1 MKKRDIL
8 NFIDGVADAV
18 DIVLLVA
25 IVAVLTIG
33 RGDTAQTE
41 TATHIIPE
49 IPVVE
54 QEVEQI
60 IEAPVEMVVEVP
72 AVVEAAVEIEDE
84 PCPLEVA
91 TFYDVPLSEEL
102 QAHIILECKFYG
114 VEPEIVLA
122 MIERESRFQADVMG
136 DNGNAYGLMQIHP
149 RWHSDRMERLGVTDL
164 MNPYQNTTT
173 GIDFL
178 AEQIDRYDG
187 DVAKALVA
195 YNQGHFKGTVT
206 KYAQRVMERAEELRS
221 ETYAILQ

>member
-1 MKKRDIL
+1 MKKRDIPKV
-8 NFIDGVADAV
+8 IDATLLCAV
-18 DIVLLVA
+18 
-25 IVAVLTIG
+25 VAVVITVH
-33 RGDTAQTE
+33 GDTAQTE
-41 TATHIIPE
+41 TTTHIVPE

-54 QEVEQI
+54 QEAKQI

-91 TFYDVPLSEEL
+91 TFYDVHLDEEL
-102 QAHIILECKFYG
+102 QAHIILECAFYE
-114 VEPEIVLA
+114 VEPEIVFA

-149 RWHSDRMERLGVTDL
+149 RWHQDRMDRLGVTDL
-164 MNPYQNTTT
+164 LNPYQNTTT

-178 AEQIDRYDG
+178 SEQIARYDG

-195 YNQGHFKGTVT
+195 YNQGHFNEAITDYALDVLDMAAELAVT
-206 KYAQRVMERAEELRS
+206 A
-221 ETYAILQ
+221 

>member
-8 NFIDGVADAV
+8 KVIDATLLCAV
-18 DIVLLVA
+18 
-25 IVAVLTIG
+25 VAVVITVH
-33 RGDTAQTE
+33 GDTAQTE
-41 TATHIIPE
+41 TTTHIVAE
-49 IPVVE
+49 IPVEVVE
-54 QEVEQI
+54 ARAEVIE
-60 IEAPVEMVVEVP
+60 EAPVVVEVEE
-72 AVVEAAVEIEDE
+72 VIEE
-84 PCPLEVA
+84 PCPLEVK
-91 TFYDVPLSEEL
+91 TFYNVPLSEEL

-178 AEQIDRYDG
+178 SEQIARYDG

-206 KYAQRVMERAEELRS
+206 KYALAVMERAEELRS
-221 ETYAILQ
+221 ETYAVLQ

>member
-8 NFIDGVADAV
+8 KVIDATLLCAV
-18 DIVLLVA
+18 
-25 IVAVLTIG
+25 VAVVITVH
-33 RGDTAQTE
+33 GDTAQTE
-41 TATHIIPE
+41 TTTNIVPE

-54 QEVEQI
+54 QEAKQI
-60 IEAPVEMVVEVP
+60 IEAHVEMVVEVP
-72 AVVEAAVEIEDE
+72 AGVEAAVEIEDE

-206 KYAQRVMERAEELRS
+206 KYALAVMERAEELRS
-221 ETYAILQ
+221 ETYEVLQR